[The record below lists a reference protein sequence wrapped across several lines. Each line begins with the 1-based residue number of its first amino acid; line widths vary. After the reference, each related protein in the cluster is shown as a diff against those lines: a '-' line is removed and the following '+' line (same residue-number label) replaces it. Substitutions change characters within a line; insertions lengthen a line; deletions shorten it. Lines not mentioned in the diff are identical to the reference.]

1 MTWFLNWVVG
11 LSHFSFLKQPVFK
24 FLYLVFQC
32 KGFLIP
38 INHFISIYGRLSGNV
53 SLQSTLRISPPLP
66 YLASNMQKD
75 LLRLGSRLDPQDSS
89 SPMTPPSSASPTSS
103 AISRRWRTS
112 SPWPGANML
121 DQSDDTF
128 SIEREARLH
137 RQAAGISKH
146 LQFLNYCSPFNTFS
160 YS

>member
-1 MTWFLNWVVG
+1 MNWGIFLVLNYEFVHI
-11 LSHFSFLKQPVFK
+11 LCMFLFNN
-24 FLYLVFQC
+24 FLHLW
-32 KGFLIP
+32 
-38 INHFISIYGRLSGNV
+38 S
-53 SLQSTLRISPPLP
+53 SLWKCFYQSTLRISPPLP

-112 SPWPGANML
+112 SPWPGASML
-121 DQSDDTF
+121 DQSDDAF

-137 RQAAGISKH
+137 RQAAGKTEILMFFIYCFS
-146 LQFLNYCSPFNTFS
+146 LFCACRYFFLALMMLSVDS
-160 YS
+160 SDLWI